1 MHTHTRKK
9 ELSAASNS
17 VRAASA
23 GSSPRAQVKKD
34 NSALR
39 YAAYDTPPSTSAQ
52 RSKPKRQ
59 ESFNSLESYTS
70 ASHKGSTLSVVKD
83 NWHALSPDIVD
94 LAQGVAGG
102 SSRSISSVVRR
113 QVRSSF
119 LLVAHQAPNMTESRD
134 PFVRSHRRKDHIRI

>member
-9 ELSAASNS
+9 ALSAASNS

-23 GSSPRAQVKKD
+23 SSSTHAQVKKD
-34 NSALR
+34 ASALR
-39 YAAYDTPPSTSAQ
+39 YAAYNTPPSTSTQ

-83 NWHALSPDIVD
+83 NWRTLSPDLVD

-102 SSRSISSVVRR
+102 SSRSVSPVVRR
-113 QVRSSF
+113 QVQSSF
-119 LLVAHQAPNMTESRD
+119 LLMAQ
-134 PFVRSHRRKDHIRI
+134 